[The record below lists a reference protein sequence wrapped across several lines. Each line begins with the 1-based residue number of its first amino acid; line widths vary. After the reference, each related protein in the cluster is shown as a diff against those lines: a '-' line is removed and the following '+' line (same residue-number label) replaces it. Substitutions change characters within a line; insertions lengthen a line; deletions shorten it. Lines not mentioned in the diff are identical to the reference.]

1 MRANSQSLQ
10 RDDKTD
16 CVPDIAIRDAG
27 HAAPPF
33 GWRARLALGFERRG
47 ERSVLARRE
56 HLGPLRVQKALYPE
70 GDAVSHAI
78 LLHPP
83 AGIAGGD
90 SLTIDVS
97 VGAGASALL
106 TTPGAGKW
114 YRADGRRAEQRIH
127 LNIEAGGSL
136 EWLPQE
142 SMVFD
147 GADGDA
153 ALDVNLSGDAHFIG
167 FDLWCLGRR
176 ARGER
181 FERGRMHTRL
191 RIARDGRPVFA
202 EQATLRGSDARFAS
216 AAVLGGATVFG
227 SLLAA
232 APDIDASL
240 IEACRH
246 ERPTAGLGA
255 VTRLPGLLVARYRGD
270 DAEAARH
277 WFAALW
283 AIVRPALLNRP
294 ACPPRIWN
302 T

>member
-10 RDDKTD
+10 RDEKSD
-16 CVPDIAIRDAG
+16 CVPDIAPRDAG
-27 HAAPPF
+27 HAAPSF
-33 GWRARLALGFERRG
+33 GWRARLALDFERRG

-56 HLGPLRVQKALYPE
+56 HTGPLRVQKALYPE

-90 SLTIDVS
+90 SLAINVS
-97 VGAGASALL
+97 VGEAASALL

-114 YRADGRRAEQRIH
+114 YRADGRPAEQKIK
-127 LNIEAGGSL
+127 LSVAAGASL

-153 ALDVNLSGDAHFIG
+153 TLDVQLAGDACFIG

-176 ARGER
+176 AHGER
-181 FERGRMHTRL
+181 FEHGRLDTRL
-191 RIARDGRPVFA
+191 RVARDGRPVFA
-202 EQATLRGSDARFAS
+202 EQAKLRGNDARFAS

-240 IEACRH
+240 VEACRL
-246 ERPTAGLGA
+246 ECPTAGLGA

-270 DAEAARH
+270 DTEAARH
-277 WFAALW
+277 WFARQW
-283 AIVRPALLNRP
+283 AIVRPALLGRP